1 MFLPI
6 NLGGTNCFSN
16 FGIKKKMFYMTESK
30 IISSGERKSF
40 EIQKKKKKLQKVNT
54 IKQIRHFPSN
64 KLSLILVEIAF

>member
-1 MFLPI
+1 
-6 NLGGTNCFSN
+6 
-16 FGIKKKMFYMTESK
+16 MTESK

-40 EIQKKKKKLQKVNT
+40 EIQKKKKLQKVNT

>member
-30 IISSGERKSF
+30 IISSGERRSF
-40 EIQKKKKKLQKVNT
+40 EVQKKKLQKVNT